1 MMQASL
7 QEPPR
12 RPGERMALNVNFGK
26 VKLKLILSFWSF
38 PEALITDL
46 SNLREEK
53 LTENQFYSILV
64 KRSSIGLLLIESLWT
79 EQV

>member
-1 MMQASL
+1 MQASL

-12 RPGERMALNVNFGK
+12 RPGERMALIVNFRK
-26 VKLKLILSFWSF
+26 VKLKLILSCWSF

>member
-1 MMQASL
+1 MQASL

>member
-1 MMQASL
+1 MQASL

-12 RPGERMALNVNFGK
+12 RPGERMALIVNFRK